1 MSLMYT
7 LNFDLNELDDAL
19 RVGELDRGFKVK
31 HASMF
36 YATYQSE
43 WYGNYLTEPFT
54 YQDAARVIFLNH
66 EHWLQFLVI
75 KDLLPPEQVIDYFLN
90 QPN

>member
-1 MSLMYT
+1 MSLLYT
-7 LNFDLNELDDAL
+7 LNFNLTELDDAL

-31 HASMF
+31 HVSMF

-43 WYGNYLTEPFT
+43 WIGQYLSEPLV
-54 YQDAARVIFLNH
+54 YYNIAKVIQLNH

>member
-1 MSLMYT
+1 MSLLYT

-43 WYGNYLTEPFT
+43 WSGQYLSEP
-54 YQDAARVIFLNH
+54 
-66 EHWLQFLVI
+66 LV
-75 KDLLPPEQVIDYFLN
+75 V
-90 QPN
+90 

>member
-1 MSLMYT
+1 MSLLYT
-7 LNFDLNELDDAL
+7 LNFDLNALDDAL
-19 RVGELDRGFKVK
+19 RVGELDRGFRLKYASRFLAIYQGVWICQYLSEPLVYYNIAKVI
-31 HASMF
+31 
-36 YATYQSE
+36 Q
-43 WYGNYLTEPFT
+43 
-54 YQDAARVIFLNH
+54 LNH

>member
-31 HASMF
+31 HVSMF

-43 WYGNYLTEPFT
+43 WIGHYLSEPLV
-54 YQDAARVIFLNH
+54 YYNIAQVIHLNH

-75 KDLLPPEQVIDYFLN
+75 KDLLPAEQVIDYFLN